1 MGKKRKSV
9 YNYKTM
15 KRLISVLLFLFL
27 LILIFDFR
35 IRFIGSDI
43 SHTPFLLG
51 FLLPVVSALL
61 WGFVPSMIVLLS
73 STLLMGY
80 LFLTP
85 YNLYLLNTTDIKEMS
100 LFVLE
105 GIIILILILV
115 LKRSREIE
123 HNLSERFQVILSSVQ
138 DAVISTDSKQK
149 IEYMNESAQKLFH
162 KNHDFFDHPGIEQ
175 LLIFQKKEDKKLF
188 RTTMQK
194 AVAEKKLV
202 KTERLVNLTNG
213 NSNIDVHLSIAPLR
227 DVNNNIYGTV
237 YILRDISEQK
247 ELEEQREVLLGSI
260 SHELKN
266 YISSIE
272 GYAQVVTRRMLRAG
286 NAEIDGFMMK
296 LNHKIKTMRLMIT
309 SMLDLSK
316 LKLGR
321 LDMQQAEFPIEELIG
336 TTIHDIQL
344 TAKQKIVFT
353 GKTSLKV
360 FADKLRITQ
369 VLTNLIANALKYSP
383 QAAPV
388 QVMLQSKD
396 GEAVVGVRDFGK
408 GINAGQMKMIF
419 KPFYRGGTDDEKM
432 KVSGSGLGLYIS
444 RAIMR
449 QNGGRIW
456 VKSKQGR
463 GATFY
468 FSLPLM
474 AKPKR
479 LLVQPEK
486 TMLDKFKKMI
496 KFEKIPI
503 TKKSSKKTT

>member
-1 MGKKRKSV
+1 MRK
-9 YNYKTM
+9 
-15 KRLISVLLFLFL
+15 LISILLFFFL
-27 LILIFDFR
+27 LILIYDFR

-61 WGFVPSMIVLLS
+61 WGFVSSMLVLLGTS
-73 STLLMGY
+73 LLMGY

-85 YNLYLLNTTDIKEMS
+85 YNLFLLTTTDIKEMS

-123 HNLSERFQVILSSVQ
+123 HNLSERFQVILSSIQ

-149 IEYMNESAQKLFH
+149 IQYMNEAAQKLFR
-162 KNHDFFDHPGIEQ
+162 KNFDVFEHPSIEQ
-175 LLIFQKKEDKKLF
+175 FLIFHKKNDKKLLN
-188 RTTMQK
+188 TTLQK
-194 AVAEKKLV
+194 AVSEKKLV
-202 KTERLVNLTNG
+202 KAERLVNLTNG
-213 NSNIDVHLSIAPLR
+213 NSTIDVNLSIAPLR

-266 YISSIE
+266 YIASIE
-272 GYAQVVTRRMLRAG
+272 GYAQVVTRRMVRAG
-286 NAEIDGFMMK
+286 NAELDGFMMK

-321 LDMQQAEFPIEELIG
+321 LDMQQAEFLIEELIG
-336 TTIHDIQL
+336 STIHDIQL

-360 FADKLRITQ
+360 YADKLRIAQ
-369 VLTNLIANALKYSP
+369 VLNNLITNALKYSSENS
-383 QAAPV
+383 QV
-388 QVMLQSKD
+388 QVTLQSKD
-396 GEAVVGVRDFGK
+396 GEVLVGVRDFGK
-408 GINAGQMKMIF
+408 GITADQMKMIF
-419 KPFYRGGTDDEKM
+419 RPFYRGGTDDEKI

-456 VKSKQGR
+456 VKSKPGS

-474 AKPKR
+474 AKAKR
-479 LLVQPEK
+479 FIIEPEK
-486 TMLDKFKKMI
+486 TILDKFRKII
-496 KFEKIPI
+496 KF
-503 TKKSSKKTT
+503 TKKPSSKPTSRKIIRP

>member
-1 MGKKRKSV
+1 
-9 YNYKTM
+9 M
-15 KRLISVLLFLFL
+15 KRLISILLFLFL

-61 WGFVPSMIVLLS
+61 WGFVSSIVVLLS
-73 STLLMGY
+73 TSILMGY

-85 YNLYLLNTTDIKEMS
+85 YNLYLLTTTDIKEMS

-123 HNLSERFQVILSSVQ
+123 HNLNERSQVILSSIQ

-149 IEYMNESAQKLFH
+149 IEYINVSAQKLFR
-162 KNHDFFDHPGIEQ
+162 KNFDVYEHPSIEQ
-175 LLIFQKKEDKKLF
+175 FLIFNKKNDKKLL
-188 RTTMQK
+188 RTTLQK
-194 AVAEKKLV
+194 AVSEKKLV
-202 KTERLVNLTNG
+202 KAERLVNLTNG
-213 NSNIDVHLSIAPLR
+213 NSTIDVNLSIAPLR

-272 GYAQVVTRRMLRAG
+272 GYAQVVTRRMLHAG
-286 NAEIDGFMMK
+286 NAELDGFMMK

-321 LDMQQAEFPIEELIG
+321 LDMQQTEFLIEELIG
-336 TTIHDIQL
+336 ATIHDIQL
-344 TAKQKIVFT
+344 TAKPKIVFT

-360 FADKLRITQ
+360 YADKLRIAQ
-369 VLTNLIANALKYSP
+369 VLTNLITNALKYSP
-383 QAAPV
+383 PNV
-388 QVMLQSKD
+388 NIQVMLQSKE

-408 GINAGQMKMIF
+408 GISESQMKMIF

-432 KVSGSGLGLYIS
+432 KISGSGLGLYIS
-444 RAIMR
+444 RAIIR

-456 VKSKQGR
+456 VKSKLGT

-486 TMLDKFKKMI
+486 TILDKFKKMI
-496 KFEKIPI
+496 KFNKNL
-503 TKKSSKKTT
+503 SSKSVLLKKN

>member
-1 MGKKRKSV
+1 
-9 YNYKTM
+9 M
-15 KRLISVLLFLFL
+15 KRLISILLFLFL

-85 YNLYLLNTTDIKEMS
+85 YNLYLLTTTDIKEMS

-123 HNLSERFQVILSSVQ
+123 HDLSERFQVILSSIQ
-138 DAVISTDSKQK
+138 DAVIATDSKQK
-149 IEYMNESAQKLFH
+149 IEYMNEAAQKLFR
-162 KNHDFFDHPGIEQ
+162 KNYDFFEHPSIENF
-175 LLIFQKKEDKKLF
+175 LLFDKKEDKKLF
-188 RTTMQK
+188 RNTLQK
-194 AVAEKKLV
+194 AVSEKKLV
-202 KTERLVNLTNG
+202 KTERTVSLSID
-213 NSNIDVHLSIAPLR
+213 NSNTDVHLAIAHLR
-227 DVNNNIYGTV
+227 DVNHHIYGTV
-237 YILRDISEQK
+237 YIIRDISEQK

-286 NAEIDGFMMK
+286 NAEVDGFMMK

-321 LDMQQAEFPIEELIG
+321 LDIQQTEFLLEEIIG
-336 TTIHDIQL
+336 ATIHDIQL
-344 TAKQKIVFT
+344 TAKQKIVFS

-360 FADKLRITQ
+360 YADKLRIAQ

-383 QAAPV
+383 PKGQV
-388 QVMLQSKD
+388 KVMLHGKD
-396 GEAVVGVRDFGK
+396 GEAIVGVRDFGK
-408 GINAGQMKMIF
+408 GIDANQMKMIF

-432 KVSGSGLGLYIS
+432 KVTGSGLGLYIS
-444 RAIMR
+444 RAIIR
-449 QNGGRIW
+449 QNRGRIW
-456 VKSKQGR
+456 VKSKPGT

-486 TMLDKFKKMI
+486 TILDKFRKMI
-496 KFEKIPI
+496 KFEKIAI
-503 TKKSSKKTT
+503 TKKTAKKTS

>member
-1 MGKKRKSV
+1 MRK
-9 YNYKTM
+9 
-15 KRLISVLLFLFL
+15 LISILLFFFL
-27 LILIFDFR
+27 LILIYDFR

-61 WGFVPSMIVLLS
+61 WGFVSSMLVLLGTS
-73 STLLMGY
+73 LFMGY

-85 YNLYLLNTTDIKEMS
+85 YNLYLLTTTDIKEMS

-123 HNLSERFQVILSSVQ
+123 HNLNERSQVILSSIQ

-149 IEYMNESAQKLFH
+149 IEYINVSAQKLFR
-162 KNHDFFDHPGIEQ
+162 KNFDVYEHPSIEQ
-175 LLIFQKKEDKKLF
+175 FLIFNKKNDKKLL
-188 RTTMQK
+188 RTTLQK
-194 AVAEKKLV
+194 AVSEKKLV
-202 KTERLVNLTNG
+202 KAERLVNLTNG
-213 NSNIDVHLSIAPLR
+213 NSTIDVNLSIAPLR

-266 YISSIE
+266 YIASIE

-286 NAEIDGFMMK
+286 NVEVDGFMMK

-321 LDMQQAEFPIEELIG
+321 LDMQQAEFLIEELIG
-336 TTIHDIQL
+336 STIHDIQL

-360 FADKLRITQ
+360 YADKLRIAQ
-369 VLTNLIANALKYSP
+369 VLNNLITNALKYSSENS
-383 QAAPV
+383 QV
-388 QVMLQSKD
+388 QVTLQSKD
-396 GEAVVGVRDFGK
+396 GEVLVGVRDFGK
-408 GINAGQMKMIF
+408 GITADQMKMIF
-419 KPFYRGGTDDEKM
+419 RPFYRGGTDDEKI

-449 QNGGRIW
+449 QNGGRVW
-456 VKSKQGR
+456 GKTKTGR

-474 AKPKR
+474 AKAKR
-479 LLVQPEK
+479 FIIEPEK
-486 TMLDKFKKMI
+486 TILDKFRKII
-496 KFEKIPI
+496 KF
-503 TKKSSKKTT
+503 TKKPSSKPTSRKIIRP